1 MFGRVK
7 LQMDVYIAEYSPKG
21 PHLST
26 PRRLM
31 LDDADALPF
40 DWTPDYKAVFLSN
53 RTGAVFDI
61 VRQKI
66 DEASAEMLIF
76 GPEQKTICRLNSD
89 GSQILYMVPTNPG
102 ASSQAVR
109 LMRAPISGGP
119 PQTVI
124 EAPNIANYQCS
135 RAPARICVLGQ
146 AEPEGFVFSVFDPVN
161 GNRRELAKLS
171 REARDSCRSATW
183 LRPRFGNDGAHSVTA
198 ICWSAK

>member
-1 MFGRVK
+1 MQGVSKRGMVV
-7 LQMDVYIAEYSPKG
+7 LISD
-21 PHLST
+21 L
-26 PRRLM
+26 

-40 DWTPDYKAVFLSN
+40 DWTPDDKAVFLSN

-76 GPEQKTICRLNSD
+76 GPEQKTICRLNPD

-119 PQTVI
+119 PQT
-124 EAPNIANYQCS
+124 
-135 RAPARICVLGQ
+135 
-146 AEPEGFVFSVFDPVN
+146 
-161 GNRRELAKLS
+161 
-171 REARDSCRSATW
+171 
-183 LRPRFGNDGAHSVTA
+183 
-198 ICWSAK
+198 